1 MRSLL
6 VPGLAETNM
15 MASVS
20 PLHFAMQPNWS
31 DADGCWCTSDHW
43 VFRYDY
49 ITQQLRKDFRLPRKS
64 NTLLGRLKDF
74 LARSWLRQHF
84 FPVVGISNL
93 VELPNR
99 DIIIIYDQ
107 VFWYSPQH
115 HDQFAVALPCA
126 EKPAMAPPLRG
137 GIAVHDKSNCS
148 YFGEYLNG
156 HDRPIRVFRIDV
168 SRRMVEACWSFSRCE
183 IKHIHA
189 IHYDRF
195 RNRLWIC
202 TGDLDHESAFYYT
215 DDEFCSVHRFAGGD
229 QSWRAIA
236 LLFDETGME
245 WGMDAGKDAPAEAIN
260 RIYRY
265 DFQTGARTEQAVIG
279 NPAYSALAF
288 EDGTALMQ
296 TSFEPGRL
304 QNTAEEMTLWF
315 RDVDR
320 YWHPCYSVPYQ
331 LGSIQ
336 GAGKYGHIF
345 LPAGISPQGQALFT
359 PFNCPKGNYRL
370 QVIRLKEAQMLM
382 QKSEQS

>member
-1 MRSLL
+1 MHSLQT
-6 VPGLAETNM
+6 PASAETNT
-15 MASVS
+15 MAQIR
-20 PLHFAMQPNWS
+20 PLSFAMQPLWS
-31 DADGCWCTSDHW
+31 DVQGCWCSSDHW
-43 VFRYDY
+43 IYRYDY
-49 ITQQLRKDFRLPRKS
+49 LTGKLNKVFRLPRKAS
-64 NTLLGRLKDF
+64 SLLGRLKDV
-74 LARSWLRQHF
+74 LARSWLRRRL

-93 VELPNR
+93 VQLPNG
-99 DIIIIYDQ
+99 DVIILYDQ

-115 HDQFAVALPCA
+115 HSHFAVALPCT
-126 EKPAMAPPLRG
+126 ENPAMAPPLRG
-137 GIAVHDKSNCS
+137 GVAVHGRSQCAYS
-148 YFGEYLNG
+148 GEYLNG
-156 HDRPIRVFRIDV
+156 HDRAIRVFRIDV
-168 SRRMVEACWSFSRCE
+168 SRRLVEACWSFTRSE

-215 DDEFCSVHRFAGGD
+215 DDEFLTVHRFAGGD

-265 DFQTGARTEQAVIG
+265 DFQTQERTERAVIG

-288 EDGTALMQ
+288 EDGTALVQ

-304 QNTAEEMTLWF
+304 QDTAEEATLWF
-315 RDVDR
+315 RDLER
-320 YWHPCYSVPYQ
+320 CWHPCYSVPYQ
-331 LGSIQ
+331 LNSIN

-345 LPAGISPQGQALFT
+345 LPAGMAPKGQALFT
-359 PFNCPKGNYRL
+359 PFNSREGNYRMHL
-370 QVIRLKEAQMLM
+370 MKLNDVQIVMKES
-382 QKSEQS
+382 K

>member
-1 MRSLL
+1 MRSL
-6 VPGLAETNM
+6 PATALAETNTI
-15 MASVS
+15 ACVS
-20 PLHFAMQPNWS
+20 PLHFAMQPIWT

-43 VFRYDY
+43 VYRYDY
-49 ITQQLRKDFRLPRKS
+49 ITSQLRKVFRLPRKS
-64 NTLLGRLKDF
+64 NSLLGRLKDY
-74 LARSWLRQHF
+74 LARSWLRRRYL
-84 FPVVGISNL
+84 PVVGISNL

-107 VFWYSPQH
+107 VFWYSPQQH
-115 HDQFAVALPCA
+115 HQFAVALPCT
-126 EKPAMAPPLRG
+126 EKSGMAPPLRG
-137 GIAVHDKSNCS
+137 GIAVHDKSNCA

-156 HDRPIRVFRIDV
+156 HDRSINVFRINV
-168 SRRMVEACWSFSRCE
+168 SSRLVEACWSFSRSE

-215 DDEFCSVHRFAGGD
+215 DDEFRTVHRFAGGD

-236 LLFDETGME
+236 LLFDESGME

-265 DFQTGARTEQAVIG
+265 DFQTAERTELAVIG

-296 TSFEPGRL
+296 TSFEPDRL
-304 QNTAEEMTLWF
+304 QDTTEEMTLWF
-315 RDVDR
+315 RDMDR
-320 YWHPCYSVPYQ
+320 CWHPCYSVPYQ
-331 LGSIQ
+331 PRSIQ

-345 LPAGISPQGQALFT
+345 LPAGMSPKGQALFT
-359 PFNCPKGNYRL
+359 PFNCPEGNYRL
-370 QVIRLKEAQMLM
+370 QVIKLNMPEKHTEE
-382 QKSEQS
+382 SERS